1 MKTKTNNYLIIK
13 NLFLTVLF
21 FFQIS
26 VNAQEKKL
34 EDLSFLEL
42 EHKIDSLFNTNGNA
56 LPLVKFYFKKSKKE
70 NNLKALFYAYRYAS
84 QNPSENYKIKYSDSA
99 ILVAKKINDN
109 SILAEAYI
117 NKSTLLFAKKQHD
130 VASNYLMLANK
141 IAEKTNDDYLKY
153 QTIYF
158 IAQNYLYLGQLSDAK
173 KEYEKCVNF
182 FSVNLDKSQTYGK
195 NYEMMFIYSLI
206 SLIDTNSKLNQFS
219 DNKILLEKAFRYIKE
234 NSNP

>member
-1 MKTKTNNYLIIK
+1 MLY
-13 NLFLTVLF
+13 NLKDTLSYFNSFLF
-21 FFQIS
+21 FY
-26 VNAQEKKL
+26 L
-34 EDLSFLEL
+34 
-42 EHKIDSLFNTNGNA
+42 GR
-56 LPLVKFYFKKSKKE
+56 YW
-70 NNLKALFYAYRYAS
+70 KALFYAYRYAS

-158 IAQNYLYLGQLSDAK
+158 IAQNYLYLGQ
-173 KEYEKCVNF
+173 
-182 FSVNLDKSQTYGK
+182 
-195 NYEMMFIYSLI
+195 
-206 SLIDTNSKLNQFS
+206 
-219 DNKILLEKAFRYIKE
+219 
-234 NSNP
+234 